1 MQGQKKYDYIFAG
14 FGASSCILVHELSRK
29 GLLENKSILA
39 IDPSEKKV
47 NDKTYCFWA
56 EENDE
61 ITKDFAPLAS
71 HSWSKVAIDQNP
83 AQRISPLTYYH
94 INSLDLY
101 NSAKKILEQHN
112 GVFLN
117 TAVNNICEQE
127 TTIIETNHGTFE
139 GRTIYDGRPP
149 ETDDIQYS
157 HQNILQSFIG
167 YKIKLKDS
175 KLDPDA
181 CTLMDFN
188 VAQQSHTQFVYVLP
202 FSDQTALVE
211 LTRFGSKVISQK
223 ESETILN
230 EYIEAHYG
238 TYEVIGTEQGVI
250 PMFMDLAKPISL
262 KNVVPIGTRA
272 NKVKPSTGYAFKNM
286 YAHSKAITNNAQTK
300 AVSPRFRLYD
310 RLLILILALWPE
322 KGRPIFQRLFAVKKT
337 SYVLRFLDEK
347 TSIWEDASM
356 FYKLPIGVFLK
367 ACFVLSIKKSRSL
380 ALLFGPVLLYY
391 ALNYFSPNISNIVL
405 YILLLL
411 GLIAV
416 GIPHGAMDHMT
427 EALSKTKRI
436 TLPFVIKYL
445 GLMAMVYVLWV
456 LSPGIAVFSF
466 ILYSAWHFGET
477 DTQEW
482 EIYSAAIGLCW
493 GVLFF
498 IGLFASHLPEL
509 NGVLSLLGAGAID
522 VYINPKDIFLASLAL
537 SFVIASYNK
546 SMQWIFLLAFLFL
559 SQWMPLVISFGI
571 YFIFHHSYKGWSHLK
586 QALGES
592 DVSLFKNALP
602 FNLGAMVLFFIF
614 FLNPSATFEANT
626 SVFFVF
632 ISCISFPHIF
642 CMHRFYSLKKTSQ
655 KLDRTNQ

>member
-61 ITKDFAPLAS
+61 IIKDFAPLAS
-71 HSWSKVAIDQNP
+71 HSWSKVAIDQNL

-101 NSAKKILEQHN
+101 NSAKKILERHN

-127 TTIIETNHGTFE
+127 TTIIETNHGAFE

-149 ETDDIQYS
+149 ETDDIQSS

-223 ESETILN
+223 ESETILK

-250 PMFMDLAKPISL
+250 PMFMDLAKPRSL

-356 FYKLPIGVFLK
+356 FYKLPIGIFLK

-391 ALNYFSPNISNIVL
+391 VLNYFSPNISNIVL

-482 EIYSAAIGLCW
+482 GIYSPVIGLCW

-498 IGLFASHLPEL
+498 IGLFASHLQEL
-509 NGVLSLLGAGAID
+509 NGVLSLLGAGTID

-537 SFVIASYNK
+537 SLVIASYNK

-642 CMHRFYSLKKTSQ
+642 CMHRFYTLKKTSQ

>member
-456 LSPGIAVFSF
+456 ISPGIAVFSF

>member
-286 YAHSKAITNNAQTK
+286 YAHAKAITNNAQTK

-356 FYKLPIGVFLK
+356 FYKLPIGIFLK

>member
-61 ITKDFAPLAS
+61 IIKDFAPLAS

-101 NSAKKILEQHN
+101 NSAKKILERHN

-127 TTIIETNHGTFE
+127 TTIIETNHGAFE

-149 ETDDIQYS
+149 ETDDIQSS

-202 FSDQTALVE
+202 FSDQIALVE

-223 ESETILN
+223 ESETILK

-250 PMFMDLAKPISL
+250 PMFMDLAKPRSL

-356 FYKLPIGVFLK
+356 FYKLPIGIFLK

-391 ALNYFSPNISNIVL
+391 VLNYFSPNISNIVL

-482 EIYSAAIGLCW
+482 GIYSPVIGLCW

-498 IGLFASHLPEL
+498 IGLFASHLQEL
-509 NGVLSLLGAGAID
+509 NGVLSLLGAGTID

-546 SMQWIFLLAFLFL
+546 SMQWMFLLAFLFL

-586 QALGES
+586 QAFGES

-642 CMHRFYSLKKTSQ
+642 CMHRFYTLKKTSQ

>member
-61 ITKDFAPLAS
+61 IIKDFAPLAS

-101 NSAKKILEQHN
+101 NSAKKILERHN

-127 TTIIETNHGTFE
+127 TTIIETNHGAFE

-149 ETDDIQYS
+149 ETDDIQSS

-175 KLDPDA
+175 EFDPDA

-223 ESETILN
+223 ESETILE
-230 EYIEAHYG
+230 EYIEKHYG

-250 PMFMDLAKPISL
+250 PMFMDLAKPIPL

-286 YAHSKAITNNAQTK
+286 YAHAKAITNNAQTK

-356 FYKLPIGVFLK
+356 FYKLPIGIFLK

-391 ALNYFSPNISNIVL
+391 VLNYFSPNISNIVL

-482 EIYSAAIGLCW
+482 GIYSPVIGLCW

-498 IGLFASHLPEL
+498 IGLFASHLQEL
-509 NGVLSLLGAGAID
+509 NGFLSLLGAGTID

-537 SFVIASYNK
+537 SLVIASYNK

-642 CMHRFYSLKKTSQ
+642 CMHRFYTLKKTSQ

>member
-223 ESETILN
+223 ESETILE
-230 EYIEAHYG
+230 EYIEKHYG

-356 FYKLPIGVFLK
+356 FYKLPIGIFLK

-391 ALNYFSPNISNIVL
+391 VLNYFSPNISNIVL

-642 CMHRFYSLKKTSQ
+642 CMHRFYTLKKTSQ

>member
-1 MQGQKKYDYIFAG
+1 
-14 FGASSCILVHELSRK
+14 
-29 GLLENKSILA
+29 
-39 IDPSEKKV
+39 
-47 NDKTYCFWA
+47 
-56 EENDE
+56 
-61 ITKDFAPLAS
+61 
-71 HSWSKVAIDQNP
+71 
-83 AQRISPLTYYH
+83 
-94 INSLDLY
+94 
-101 NSAKKILEQHN
+101 
-112 GVFLN
+112 
-117 TAVNNICEQE
+117 
-127 TTIIETNHGTFE
+127 
-139 GRTIYDGRPP
+139 
-149 ETDDIQYS
+149 
-157 HQNILQSFIG
+157 
-167 YKIKLKDS
+167 
-175 KLDPDA
+175 
-181 CTLMDFN
+181 
-188 VAQQSHTQFVYVLP
+188 
-202 FSDQTALVE
+202 
-211 LTRFGSKVISQK
+211 
-223 ESETILN
+223 
-230 EYIEAHYG
+230 
-238 TYEVIGTEQGVI
+238 
-250 PMFMDLAKPISL
+250 
-262 KNVVPIGTRA
+262 
-272 NKVKPSTGYAFKNM
+272 
-286 YAHSKAITNNAQTK
+286 
-300 AVSPRFRLYD
+300 
-310 RLLILILALWPE
+310 LILALWPE

-356 FYKLPIGVFLK
+356 FYKLPIGIFLK

-391 ALNYFSPNISNIVL
+391 VLNYFSSNISNIVL

-642 CMHRFYSLKKTSQ
+642 CMHRFYTLKKTSQ

>member
-1 MQGQKKYDYIFAG
+1 
-14 FGASSCILVHELSRK
+14 
-29 GLLENKSILA
+29 
-39 IDPSEKKV
+39 
-47 NDKTYCFWA
+47 
-56 EENDE
+56 
-61 ITKDFAPLAS
+61 
-71 HSWSKVAIDQNP
+71 
-83 AQRISPLTYYH
+83 
-94 INSLDLY
+94 
-101 NSAKKILEQHN
+101 
-112 GVFLN
+112 VFLN

-380 ALLFGPVLLYY
+380 ALLFVPVLLYY
-391 ALNYFSPNISNIVL
+391 VLNYFSPNISNIVL

-482 EIYSAAIGLCW
+482 EIYSAAIGMCW

-642 CMHRFYSLKKTSQ
+642 CMHRFYTLKKTSQ

>member
-61 ITKDFAPLAS
+61 IIKDFAPLAS

-101 NSAKKILEQHN
+101 NSAKKILERHN

-286 YAHSKAITNNAQTK
+286 YAHSKAITNNAQIK

-356 FYKLPIGVFLK
+356 FYKLPIGIFLK

-391 ALNYFSPNISNIVL
+391 VLNYFSPNISNIVL

-427 EALSKTKRI
+427 EALSKSKRI

-482 EIYSAAIGLCW
+482 GIYSPVIGLCW

-522 VYINPKDIFLASLAL
+522 VYMNPKDIFLATLAL

-642 CMHRFYSLKKTSQ
+642 CMHRFYTLKKTSQ

>member
-101 NSAKKILEQHN
+101 NSAKKILERHN

-175 KLDPDA
+175 EFDPDA

-223 ESETILN
+223 ESETILE
-230 EYIEAHYG
+230 EYIEKHYG

-546 SMQWIFLLAFLFL
+546 SMQWIFLLAFLLFL
-559 SQWMPLVISFGI
+559 
-571 YFIFHHSYKGWSHLK
+571 
-586 QALGES
+586 
-592 DVSLFKNALP
+592 
-602 FNLGAMVLFFIF
+602 
-614 FLNPSATFEANT
+614 
-626 SVFFVF
+626 
-632 ISCISFPHIF
+632 
-642 CMHRFYSLKKTSQ
+642 
-655 KLDRTNQ
+655 

>member
-61 ITKDFAPLAS
+61 IIKDFAPLAS

-101 NSAKKILEQHN
+101 NSAKKILERHN

-127 TTIIETNHGTFE
+127 TTIIETNHGAFE

-149 ETDDIQYS
+149 ETDDIQSS

-175 KLDPDA
+175 EFDPDA

-223 ESETILN
+223 ESETILK

-250 PMFMDLAKPISL
+250 PMFMDLAKPRSL

-356 FYKLPIGVFLK
+356 FYKLPIGIFLK

-391 ALNYFSPNISNIVL
+391 VLNYFSPNISNIVL

-482 EIYSAAIGLCW
+482 GIYSPVIGLCW

-498 IGLFASHLPEL
+498 IGLFASHLQEL

-586 QALGES
+586 QAFGES

-642 CMHRFYSLKKTSQ
+642 CMHRFYTLKKTSQ

>member
-1 MQGQKKYDYIFAG
+1 MYS
-14 FGASSCILVHELSRK
+14 FGLIGLGAANSLLLLRMEK
-29 GLLENKSILA
+29 EGLLEDAAGIVFDHTFKA
-39 IDPSEKKV
+39 V

-61 ITKDFAPLAS
+61 IIKDFAPLAS

-101 NSAKKILEQHN
+101 NSAKKILERHN

-127 TTIIETNHGTFE
+127 TTIIETNHGAFE

-149 ETDDIQYS
+149 ETDDIQSS

-223 ESETILN
+223 ESETILK

-250 PMFMDLAKPISL
+250 PMFMDLAKPRSL

-286 YAHSKAITNNAQTK
+286 YAHAKAITNNAQTK

-356 FYKLPIGVFLK
+356 FYKLPIGIFLK

-391 ALNYFSPNISNIVL
+391 VLNYFSPNISNIVL

-482 EIYSAAIGLCW
+482 GIYSPLIGLCW

-522 VYINPKDIFLASLAL
+522 VYINSKDIYLASLAL

-642 CMHRFYSLKKTSQ
+642 CMHRFYTLKKTSQ

>member
-300 AVSPRFRLYD
+300 AVSSRFRLYD

-642 CMHRFYSLKKTSQ
+642 CMHRFYTLKKTSQ

>member
-61 ITKDFAPLAS
+61 IIKDFAPLAS

-101 NSAKKILEQHN
+101 NSAKKILERHN

-127 TTIIETNHGTFE
+127 TTIIETNHGAFE

-149 ETDDIQYS
+149 ETDDIQSS

-223 ESETILN
+223 ESETILK

-250 PMFMDLAKPISL
+250 PMFMDLAKPRSL

-286 YAHSKAITNNAQTK
+286 YAHAKAITNNAQTK

-356 FYKLPIGVFLK
+356 FYKLPIGIFLK

-391 ALNYFSPNISNIVL
+391 VLNYFSPNISNIVL

-482 EIYSAAIGLCW
+482 GIYSPVIGLCW

-642 CMHRFYSLKKTSQ
+642 CMHRFYTLKKTSQ

>member
-642 CMHRFYSLKKTSQ
+642 CMHRFYTLKKTSQ

>member
-61 ITKDFAPLAS
+61 IIKDFAPLAS

-101 NSAKKILEQHN
+101 NSAKKILERHN

-127 TTIIETNHGTFE
+127 TTIIETNHGAFE

-149 ETDDIQYS
+149 ETDDIQSS

-223 ESETILN
+223 ESETILK

-250 PMFMDLAKPISL
+250 PMFMDLAKPIPL

-286 YAHSKAITNNAQTK
+286 YAHAKAITNNAQTK

-310 RLLILILALWPE
+310 RLLILILAMWPE

-337 SYVLRFLDEK
+337 SYVLKFLDEK
-347 TSIWEDASM
+347 TTMWEDASM

-367 ACFVLSIKKSRSL
+367 ACLVLSIKKSRSL

-391 ALNYFSPNISNIVL
+391 VLNYFSPNISNIVL

-445 GLMAMVYVLWV
+445 GLMAIVYVLWV

-482 EIYSAAIGLCW
+482 GIYSPVIGLCW

-522 VYINPKDIFLASLAL
+522 VYINPKDIYLASLAL

-586 QALGES
+586 QALGET

-642 CMHRFYSLKKTSQ
+642 CMHRFYTLKKTSQ

>member
-1 MQGQKKYDYIFAG
+1 
-14 FGASSCILVHELSRK
+14 
-29 GLLENKSILA
+29 
-39 IDPSEKKV
+39 
-47 NDKTYCFWA
+47 
-56 EENDE
+56 
-61 ITKDFAPLAS
+61 
-71 HSWSKVAIDQNP
+71 
-83 AQRISPLTYYH
+83 
-94 INSLDLY
+94 
-101 NSAKKILEQHN
+101 
-112 GVFLN
+112 VFLN

-223 ESETILN
+223 ESETILK

-391 ALNYFSPNISNIVL
+391 VLNYFSPNISNIVL

-642 CMHRFYSLKKTSQ
+642 CMHRFYTLKKTSQ

>member
-71 HSWSKVAIDQNP
+71 HSWSKVAIDQHP

-127 TTIIETNHGTFE
+127 TTIIETNHGIFE
-139 GRTIYDGRPP
+139 SRTIYDGRPP
-149 ETDDIQYS
+149 DTDDRQS
-157 HQNILQSFIG
+157 THQNILQSFIG
-167 YKIKLKDS
+167 YKIKLRES
-175 KLDPDA
+175 KLDPES

-223 ESETILN
+223 ESETILK
-230 EYIEAHYG
+230 EYIEKHYG
-238 TYEVIGTEQGVI
+238 DYEIIGTEQGVI
-250 PMFMDLAKPISL
+250 PMFMDLAKPPSL

-286 YAHSKAITNNAQTK
+286 YTHAKAITNGSQPK
-300 AVSPRFRLYD
+300 AVSARFRLYD

-347 TSIWEDASM
+347 TSLWEDASM
-356 FYKLPIGVFLK
+356 FYKLPVGVFLK
-367 ACFVLSIKKSRSL
+367 ACFVLSMKKSRSI
-380 ALLFGPVLLYY
+380 ALLFGPVLLFYI
-391 ALNYFSPNISNIVL
+391 LNYFSPNIANIVL
-405 YILLLL
+405 YILLFL
-411 GLIAV
+411 GLVAV

-427 EALSKTKRI
+427 EALSNTKRI
-436 TLPFVIKYL
+436 TLPFVMKYM
-445 GLMAMVYVLWV
+445 GLMALVYVLWV
-456 LSPGIAVFSF
+456 VSPGIAVLSF

-482 EIYSAAIGLCW
+482 GIYSPLIGLCW

-498 IGLFASHLPEL
+498 IGCFASHLPEL
-509 NGVLSLLGAGAID
+509 NNVLSLLGAGVID
-522 VYINPKDIFLASLAL
+522 LYINPQDLFLASIAL
-537 SFVIASYNK
+537 SVLLASYNK
-546 SMQWIFLLAFLFL
+546 SIQWIFLLAFLLL
-559 SQWMPLVISFGI
+559 SQWMPLIISFGI

-592 DVSLFKNALP
+592 DISLFKNALP
-602 FNLGAMVLFFIF
+602 FNIGAIVLFFIF

-642 CMHRFYSLKKTSQ
+642 CMHRFYTLKKTPR
-655 KLDRTNQ
+655 KLNRTNQ

>member
-61 ITKDFAPLAS
+61 IIKDFAPLAS

-300 AVSPRFRLYD
+300 AVSSRFRLYD

-642 CMHRFYSLKKTSQ
+642 CMHRFYTLKKTSQ

>member
-1 MQGQKKYDYIFAG
+1 
-14 FGASSCILVHELSRK
+14 
-29 GLLENKSILA
+29 
-39 IDPSEKKV
+39 
-47 NDKTYCFWA
+47 
-56 EENDE
+56 
-61 ITKDFAPLAS
+61 
-71 HSWSKVAIDQNP
+71 
-83 AQRISPLTYYH
+83 
-94 INSLDLY
+94 
-101 NSAKKILEQHN
+101 
-112 GVFLN
+112 
-117 TAVNNICEQE
+117 
-127 TTIIETNHGTFE
+127 
-139 GRTIYDGRPP
+139 
-149 ETDDIQYS
+149 
-157 HQNILQSFIG
+157 
-167 YKIKLKDS
+167 
-175 KLDPDA
+175 
-181 CTLMDFN
+181 
-188 VAQQSHTQFVYVLP
+188 
-202 FSDQTALVE
+202 
-211 LTRFGSKVISQK
+211 
-223 ESETILN
+223 
-230 EYIEAHYG
+230 
-238 TYEVIGTEQGVI
+238 
-250 PMFMDLAKPISL
+250 
-262 KNVVPIGTRA
+262 
-272 NKVKPSTGYAFKNM
+272 M

-356 FYKLPIGVFLK
+356 FYKLPIGIFLK

-391 ALNYFSPNISNIVL
+391 VLNYFSPNISNIVL

-482 EIYSAAIGLCW
+482 GIYSPVIGLCW

-642 CMHRFYSLKKTSQ
+642 CMHRFYTLKKTSQ

>member
-61 ITKDFAPLAS
+61 IIKDFAPLAS

-101 NSAKKILEQHN
+101 NSANKILERHN

-175 KLDPDA
+175 EFDPDA

-223 ESETILN
+223 ESETILE
-230 EYIEAHYG
+230 EYIEKHYG

-286 YAHSKAITNNAQTK
+286 YAHAKAITNNAQTK

-347 TSIWEDASM
+347 NIHM
-356 FYKLPIGVFLK
+356 GRRFN
-367 ACFVLSIKKSRSL
+367 VL
-380 ALLFGPVLLYY
+380 
-391 ALNYFSPNISNIVL
+391 
-405 YILLLL
+405 
-411 GLIAV
+411 
-416 GIPHGAMDHMT
+416 
-427 EALSKTKRI
+427 
-436 TLPFVIKYL
+436 
-445 GLMAMVYVLWV
+445 
-456 LSPGIAVFSF
+456 
-466 ILYSAWHFGET
+466 
-477 DTQEW
+477 
-482 EIYSAAIGLCW
+482 
-493 GVLFF
+493 
-498 IGLFASHLPEL
+498 
-509 NGVLSLLGAGAID
+509 
-522 VYINPKDIFLASLAL
+522 
-537 SFVIASYNK
+537 
-546 SMQWIFLLAFLFL
+546 
-559 SQWMPLVISFGI
+559 
-571 YFIFHHSYKGWSHLK
+571 
-586 QALGES
+586 
-592 DVSLFKNALP
+592 
-602 FNLGAMVLFFIF
+602 
-614 FLNPSATFEANT
+614 
-626 SVFFVF
+626 
-632 ISCISFPHIF
+632 
-642 CMHRFYSLKKTSQ
+642 
-655 KLDRTNQ
+655 

>member
-61 ITKDFAPLAS
+61 ITKDFALLAS

>member
-1 MQGQKKYDYIFAG
+1 
-14 FGASSCILVHELSRK
+14 
-29 GLLENKSILA
+29 LA

-61 ITKDFAPLAS
+61 IIKDFAPLAS

-482 EIYSAAIGLCW
+482 GIYSPVIGLCW

-522 VYINPKDIFLASLAL
+522 VYMNPKDIFLATLAL

-642 CMHRFYSLKKTSQ
+642 CMHRFYTLKKTSQ

>member
-61 ITKDFAPLAS
+61 IIKDFAPLAS

-101 NSAKKILEQHN
+101 NSAKKILERHN

-127 TTIIETNHGTFE
+127 TTIIETNHGAFE

-149 ETDDIQYS
+149 ETDDIQSS

-223 ESETILN
+223 ESETILK

-250 PMFMDLAKPISL
+250 PMFMDLAKPIPL

-391 ALNYFSPNISNIVL
+391 VLNYFSPNISNIVL

-482 EIYSAAIGLCW
+482 GIYSPVIGFCW

-498 IGLFASHLPEL
+498 IGLFASHLQEL

-642 CMHRFYSLKKTSQ
+642 CMHRFYTLKKTSQ

>member
-188 VAQQSHTQFVYVLP
+188 VAQQSNTQFVYVLP

-211 LTRFGSKVISQK
+211 LTRLGSKVISQK

-642 CMHRFYSLKKTSQ
+642 CMHRFYTLKKTSQ

>member
-482 EIYSAAIGLCW
+482 EIYSAAIGLSW

-642 CMHRFYSLKKTSQ
+642 CMHRFYTLKKTSQ

>member
-61 ITKDFAPLAS
+61 IIKDFAPLAS

-101 NSAKKILEQHN
+101 NSAKKILERHN

-127 TTIIETNHGTFE
+127 TTIIETNHGAFE

-367 ACFVLSIKKSRSL
+367 ACLVLSIKKSRSL

-391 ALNYFSPNISNIVL
+391 VLNYFSPNISNIVL

-482 EIYSAAIGLCW
+482 GIYSPVIGLCW

-522 VYINPKDIFLASLAL
+522 VYINPKDIFLATLAL

-642 CMHRFYSLKKTSQ
+642 CMHRFYTLKITSQ

>member
-39 IDPSEKKV
+39 IDPSKKKV

-347 TSIWEDASM
+347 TSIWEEASM
-356 FYKLPIGVFLK
+356 FYKLPIGIFLK

-416 GIPHGAMDHMT
+416 GIPHGAIDHMT

>member
-61 ITKDFAPLAS
+61 ITKDFALLAS

-642 CMHRFYSLKKTSQ
+642 CMHRFYTLKKTSQ

>member
-300 AVSPRFRLYD
+300 AVSSRFRLYD

-456 LSPGIAVFSF
+456 ISPGIAVFSF

-642 CMHRFYSLKKTSQ
+642 CMHRFYTLKKTSQ

>member
-456 LSPGIAVFSF
+456 ISPGIAVFSF

-642 CMHRFYSLKKTSQ
+642 CMHRFYTLKKTSQ